1 MLHTLLRLPSPGFPE
16 DMLTGDAGIDAY
28 LTTIDSVLAGS
39 AAVRRRTLLEARDYL
54 TEALARA
61 RADRTDENVDE
72 SIDESAAL
80 RIAIEEFGDAEQ
92 IAREQ
97 RRTCA
102 ASFRTLAWRT
112 GLAFATLM
120 LIFSLLGLG
129 EQAMTWP
136 MLAFGFVFNAV
147 FFGFFMAFSFVYLF
161 PQPMP
166 AAQDAQGP
174 GRFAVHYTRMSIRM
188 AWGLAI
194 VFGAM
199 QILLVYGLTGR
210 GLFGDWSS
218 TVLILMLLLNT
229 KTVLAAIDAVLF
241 RARVE
246 ADTLHLG
253 GLGGRAKIG
262 RGQIVSVVVPG
273 RLFQLIWPSYANL
286 RRLCWRD
293 DAGRLHR
300 RHLSLNRDLVHG
312 DRLMAWLED
321 AARENVSSAN
331 AACAV

>member
-28 LTTIDSVLAGS
+28 LAALDSTLAGS

-61 RADRTDENVDE
+61 RADHADE

-92 IAREQ
+92 IGREQ

-102 ASFRTLAWRT
+102 ASFRALAWRT

-129 EQAMTWP
+129 ERAMTWP

-147 FFGFFMAFSFVYLF
+147 FFGVFMAFSFVYLF

-166 AAQDAQGP
+166 TAQDAPGP
-174 GRFAVHYTRMSIRM
+174 GRFAVHYPRMSIRM
-188 AWGLAI
+188 ALGLVI

-199 QILLVYGLTGR
+199 QILLAYGLTGR
-210 GLFGDWSS
+210 GLFGDWSLP
-218 TVLILMLLLNT
+218 VLILMLLLNT
-229 KTVLAAIDAVLF
+229 KTVLAAIDALLF
-241 RARVE
+241 RANVE

-253 GLGGRAKIG
+253 GPGGRAKIG
-262 RGQIVSVVVPG
+262 RGQIVSVAVPG
-273 RLFQLIWPSYANL
+273 RLFQLIWPSYADL
-286 RRLCWRD
+286 RRLRWRD
-293 DAGRLHR
+293 DAGRIHQ
-300 RHLSLNRDLVHG
+300 RHLSLNRELVHG
-312 DRLMAWLED
+312 DRLMAWLEA
-321 AARENVSSAN
+321 AARENVSPAGTP
-331 AACAV
+331 CAT